1 MGETVI
7 NNFMIGTIQNGSF
20 VPIGKIDDVK
30 TLEDENSI
38 TQEENV
44 FRMRATDDFSFT
56 FDCKFSRK
64 SHRALEL
71 MCLFGWRNKMPFR
84 RRTLKKA
91 VRTKFKYDWRRFT
104 NEH

>member
-7 NNFMIGTIQNGSF
+7 SNFMIGTIQNDSF
-20 VPIGKIDDVK
+20 VPIGNIDNVEIF
-30 TLEDENSI
+30 EDENNL

-44 FRMRATDDFSFT
+44 FHMRMSDDFSIEFE
-56 FDCKFSRK
+56 CKFSRK
-64 SHRALEL
+64 SHRAIEL

-91 VRTKFKYDWRRFT
+91 LRNKINSNLRWFVQ
-104 NEH
+104 

>member
-30 TLEDENSI
+30 TLEDENNI

-44 FRMRATDDFSFT
+44 FHMHVTDDISFE
-56 FDCKFSRK
+56 FKCKFSRK
-64 SHRALEL
+64 SHRAIEL

-91 VRTKFKYDWRRFT
+91 LRNKINSNLRWFVQ
-104 NEH
+104 